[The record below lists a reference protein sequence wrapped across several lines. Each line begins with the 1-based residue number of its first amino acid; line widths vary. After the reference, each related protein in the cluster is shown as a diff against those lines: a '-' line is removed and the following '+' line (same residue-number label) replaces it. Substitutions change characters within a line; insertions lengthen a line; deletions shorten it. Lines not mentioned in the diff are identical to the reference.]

1 MKDKL
6 LFCLSVL
13 LFTLYFYL
21 NIPII
26 IVFLYILQNLFMV
39 HIANSILKNKSSE
52 LYYILLSFI
61 IIEAISLSY
70 TLTKFYTSLTWGIV
84 FSLILALEPWGL
96 YFYVL
101 KYVKKK

>member
-1 MKDKL
+1 
-6 LFCLSVL
+6 
-13 LFTLYFYL
+13 
-21 NIPII
+21 
-26 IVFLYILQNLFMV
+26 MV
-39 HIANSILKNKSSE
+39 HITNSILKNKSNE
-52 LYYILLSFI
+52 RYHILISFI

-70 TLTKFYTSLTWGIV
+70 VLTKFYTSLTWGIV